1 MSRQLVI
8 RSPIP
13 PQSIVLWD
21 AKYRKDGGSYPLSID
36 PSKIKRWTSE
46 ISAALNNPG
55 ETTTGR
61 ITGPHLPHVN
71 AAIGEFNA
79 YELLLAN
86 GHYGVSPPGRPAATG
101 ADFITYFHGSSL
113 PADAKAAVSHALL
126 KKSIVGR
133 IFRWPECIVT
143 G

>member
-1 MSRQLVI
+1 MHNQLII

-13 PQSIVLWD
+13 AQSIVLWD
-21 AKYRKDGGSYPLSID
+21 AKYRKEGGSYPVSIN
-36 PSKIKRWTSE
+36 PSKIERWTSE
-46 ISAALNNPG
+46 ISAALKSGP
-55 ETTTGR
+55 TVTGR

-71 AAIGEFNA
+71 AAIGEINA

-86 GHYGVSPPGRPAATG
+86 GHYGISPPGRPAAVG
-101 ADFITYFHGSSL
+101 ADFITYFHGL
-113 PADAKAAVSHALL
+113 RLDDPEAAVSQALL
-126 KKSIVGR
+126 KNSIVGR